1 MPQLDKLY
9 YTRKDFLYV
18 NIFWL
23 LFLEFRNGGGLM
35 KFVFFSLFAFMF
47 FAGCSATW
55 HGVKED
61 TSHSV
66 EWTKEQV
73 NHGAAYIKEKT
84 E

>member
-1 MPQLDKLY
+1 MKS
-9 YTRKDFLYV
+9 FLYTT
-18 NIFWL
+18 L
-23 LFLEFRNGGGLM
+23 A
-35 KFVFFSLFAFMF
+35 FVFLS
-47 FAGCSATW
+47 GCSATW

-73 NHGAAYIKEKT
+73 NHGAAYVKEKT